1 MIDRI
6 PLKNEPRL
14 MEAVVQQM
22 QVQLGAGLSWLDHI
36 FGKAERV
43 EHNIS

>member
-1 MIDRI
+1 MLQPRTAAWIETIDLIDMIDRI

-22 QVQLGAGLSWLDHI
+22 QVQLGEGL
-36 FGKAERV
+36 
-43 EHNIS
+43 

>member
-22 QVQLGAGLSWLDHI
+22 QVQLGHYNDLETDP
-36 FGKAERV
+36 KQ
-43 EHNIS
+43 NKTT